1 MKDGLYRIIKRMID
15 VIGSLVG
22 LIIFSPVI
30 MVIIIA
36 IKLDDGQEIIFKQKR
51 VGKDEKEFVM
61 YKFRSMIPNAHA
73 KRDQLMDLNQTGGPI
88 FKIQQDPRMTK
99 VGAFLRVHSLD
110 EIPQFINVL
119 KGDMSMVGPRPAL
132 PEEVQEYTDAE
143 FARLQVLPG
152 LTGLWQV
159 SGRSN
164 LTYQEMISLD
174 IAYIE
179 DKNIILDLV
188 IIWKTVLQMF
198 TPSKSGA
205 F

>member
-1 MKDGLYRIIKRMID
+1 MKDSLYRIIKRIID
-15 VIGSLVG
+15 VVGSIVG
-22 LIIFSPVI
+22 LIVFSPTI
-30 MVIIIA
+30 IAIIIA

-51 VGKDEKEFVM
+51 VGKDGKEFTM

-73 KRDQLMDLNQTGGPI
+73 KRNQLMDLNQTGGPI
-88 FKIQQDPRMTK
+88 FKIQNDPRMTK
-99 VGAFLRVHSLD
+99 VGAFIRAHSLD
-110 EIPQFINVL
+110 ETPQFINVL
-119 KGDMSMVGPRPAL
+119 KGEMSLVGPRPAL

-143 FARLQVLPG
+143 LTRLQELPG

-179 DKNIILDLV
+179 DKSIILDLM
-188 IIWKTVLQMF
+188 IICKTVLQMF

>member
-1 MKDGLYRIIKRMID
+1 MKDSLYRIIKRIID
-15 VIGSLVG
+15 VVGSIVG
-22 LIIFSPVI
+22 LIVFSPTI
-30 MVIIIA
+30 IAIIIA

-51 VGKDEKEFVM
+51 VGKDGKEFTM

-73 KRDQLMDLNQTGGPI
+73 KRNQLMDLNQTGGPI
-88 FKIQQDPRMTK
+88 FKIQNDPRITK
-99 VGAFLRVHSLD
+99 VGAFIRAHSLD

-119 KGDMSMVGPRPAL
+119 KGEMSLVGPRPAL

-143 FARLQVLPG
+143 LIRLQDLPG

-174 IAYIE
+174 IAYVE
-179 DKNIILDLV
+179 DKSIILDLM
-188 IIWKTVLQMF
+188 IICKTVLQMF

>member
-1 MKDGLYRIIKRMID
+1 MKDSLYRIIKRIID
-15 VIGSLVG
+15 VVGSIVG
-22 LIIFSPVI
+22 LIVFSPTI
-30 MVIIIA
+30 IAIIIA

-51 VGKDEKEFVM
+51 VGKDGKEFMM

-73 KRDQLMDLNQTGGPI
+73 KRNQLMDLNQTGGPI
-88 FKIQQDPRMTK
+88 FKIQNDPRITK
-99 VGAFLRVHSLD
+99 VGAFIRAHSLD

-119 KGDMSMVGPRPAL
+119 KGEMSLVGPRPAL

-143 FARLQVLPG
+143 LTRLQALPG

-174 IAYIE
+174 IAYVE
-179 DKNIILDLV
+179 DKSIILDLM
-188 IIWKTVLQMF
+188 IICKTILQMF

>member
-1 MKDGLYRIIKRMID
+1 MKDSLYRIIKRIID
-15 VIGSLVG
+15 VVGSIVG
-22 LIIFSPVI
+22 LIVFSPTI
-30 MVIIIA
+30 IAIIIA

-51 VGKDEKEFVM
+51 VGKDGKEFTM

-73 KRDQLMDLNQTGGPI
+73 KRNQLMDLNQTGGPI
-88 FKIQQDPRMTK
+88 FKIQNDPRITK
-99 VGAFLRVHSLD
+99 VGAFIRAHSLD

-119 KGDMSMVGPRPAL
+119 KGEMSLVGPRPAL

-143 FARLQVLPG
+143 LTRLQALPG

-174 IAYIE
+174 IAYVE
-179 DKNIILDLV
+179 DKSIILDLM
-188 IIWKTVLQMF
+188 IICKTVLQMF

>member
-1 MKDGLYRIIKRMID
+1 MKDRLYRIIKRIID

-22 LIIFSPVI
+22 LIVFSPTI
-30 MVIIIA
+30 IAIIIA

-51 VGKDEKEFVM
+51 VGKDGEKFMM

-88 FKIQQDPRMTK
+88 FKIQNDPRRTK
-99 VGAFLRVHSLD
+99 VGAFLRAHSLD
-110 EIPQFINVL
+110 EIPQFINVF

-143 FARLQVLPG
+143 LARLQVLPG

-164 LTYQEMISLD
+164 TTYQEMISLD

-179 DKNIILDLV
+179 DKNIILDL
-188 IIWKTVLQMF
+188 IIILKTILQMF
-198 TPSKSGA
+198 RSSKSGA

>member
-22 LIIFSPVI
+22 LIVFSPII

-36 IKLDDGQEIIFKQKR
+36 IKLDDGQKIIFKQKR
-51 VGKDEKEFVM
+51 VGKDGKEFVM
-61 YKFRSMIPNAHA
+61 YKFRSMIPNAHS
-73 KRDQLMDLNQTGGPI
+73 KRDKLMDLNHTGGPI
-88 FKIQQDPRMTK
+88 FKIQQDPRITK
-99 VGAFLRVHSLD
+99 VGTFLRAHSLD

-143 FARLQVLPG
+143 LTRLQVLPG